1 MEVIA
6 LEVLQW
12 AIPTVLGIVCGA
24 LGMAISNY
32 RKRDR
37 ALEDG
42 MTVLLLARIQSD
54 YEHYKVLGEKMTLHD
69 KEIHERTFTAYEALG
84 GNGVARG
91 MHEEIMAVQPWIVT
105 D

>member
-1 MEVIA
+1 MELLA

-12 AIPTVLGIVCGA
+12 AIPTALGVICGA

-42 MTVLLLARIQSD
+42 MTVLLMARIHAD
-54 YEHYKVLGEKMTLHD
+54 YEHFIVLDEHMTVND
-69 KEIHERTFTAYEALG
+69 KEIHTRTFAAYEALG
-84 GNGVARG
+84 GNGVAKQ
-91 MHEEIMAVQPWIVT
+91 MHEEIMAKGPWIVT